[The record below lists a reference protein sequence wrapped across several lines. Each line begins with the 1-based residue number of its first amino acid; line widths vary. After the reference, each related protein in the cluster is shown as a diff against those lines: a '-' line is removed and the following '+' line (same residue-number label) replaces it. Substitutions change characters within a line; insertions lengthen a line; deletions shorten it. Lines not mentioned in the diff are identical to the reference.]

1 MSRKPATG
9 RFQTREEL
17 VAEVWQRYL
26 NTPSNVAQIA
36 RFARV
41 STTTVA
47 NILKKTKPC
56 PHPSKP

>member
-41 STTTVA
+41 SETTIH
-47 NILKKTKPC
+47 NILNRKERRPC
-56 PHPSKP
+56 SP